1 MVLLVE
7 SGTEEMTALA
17 RTHDKGKQEEVRG
30 TKVET
35 RVHQRQCDHCRRW
48 FWAWDPERRKCFV
61 CDAPPP
67 GELKRILG
75 LIHGTT
81 G

>member
-7 SGTEEMTALA
+7 SEPEEMTVTA
-17 RTHDKGKQEEVRG
+17 RTPDVAKPDEVRT

-35 RVHQRQCDHCRRW
+35 RVHQRQCDHCHRW

-67 GELKRILG
+67 AELKRILG

>member
-7 SGTEEMTALA
+7 SALQEMTHTVRTPDRA
-17 RTHDKGKQEEVRG
+17 RRGEELG
-30 TKVET
+30 TRVET
-35 RVHQRQCDHCRRW
+35 RVHQRQCEHCHRW

-67 GELKRILG
+67 RELRRILG
-75 LIHGTT
+75 MIHGTAA
-81 G
+81 